1 MREARSTER
10 ISRARRP
17 ATPTRAWP
25 ASSFSDNAAEFS
37 LTAPRIERENAFT
50 LPFANGCAPG
60 LHSGGNLASKGRRTL
75 NLPEPFA
82 NDKRGAPRYPLIA
95 SADVIEVETGASF
108 SAQTSDISR
117 TGCYIDMLNP
127 SPQGTQLRVIIK
139 NSDDVFEATARVVF
153 TVPGL
158 GMALLS
164 CASL

>member
-1 MREARSTER
+1 MTK
-10 ISRARRP
+10 
-17 ATPTRAWP
+17 
-25 ASSFSDNAAEFS
+25 
-37 LTAPRIERENAFT
+37 PRIGRENEFT

-75 NLPEPFA
+75 NLPEPIA

-127 SPQGTQLRVIIK
+127 SPQGMQIRVIIK

-158 GMALLS
+158 GMGIAFLRVAPQHEAVLTKWI
-164 CASL
+164 AELAAA